1 MAMKLW
7 RGLELPIT
15 LKYHVLEGHFFPK
28 LSRFKGL
35 GDYSED
41 FVEQAH
47 QRGVREESRMLAIW
61 DGNRVAELQWN
72 IKNEQKLLL
81 QSARKKSLS
90 EMEEDATKRLLGLT

>member
-7 RGLELPIT
+7 RDLELPIT
-15 LKYHVLEGHFFPK
+15 LKYHELEGHFFPK

-47 QRGVREESRMLAIW
+47 RIGVREESQTLAIR
-61 DGNRVAELQWN
+61 DHNFLNYIFSRN
-72 IKNEQKLLL
+72 IKDLFPV
-81 QSARKKSLS
+81 
-90 EMEEDATKRLLGLT
+90 